1 MRRARARPARE
12 RSGRQ
17 PFVRGKPRASVP
29 VLRGVLAHGAAPSLM
44 FSRRRFAQDSTR
56 RTRAQYG
63 GQARGWYGLPHHPH
77 RGRPPRAPDLIGAFG
92 SYAGGVDDDRTR
104 PLSGRVA
111 VVTGASHEIGAAMA
125 EELARRGAAVAIAH
139 HGAPELAAAVADRI
153 GAAGGRAIE
162 VDADLSIVDDNRRLV
177 QRVVDELGRLDIFVA
192 NAGLTRWA
200 PFLDVDEATW
210 DTVVDLNLK
219 GSYFG
224 AQAAARQMIEQGNGG
239 RIVFSSSV
247 TGTLAIANASAY
259 AVTKAGLQHMAR
271 VLALELGAH
280 AITVNALAIGAT
292 VNERNLAEDPEY
304 AEHWAGVL
312 PSGRAGTTGDVAA
325 ALGFLVSPA
334 AAQVTGHTLTVD
346 GGWSGTGVTP

>member
-1 MRRARARPARE
+1 
-12 RSGRQ
+12 
-17 PFVRGKPRASVP
+17 
-29 VLRGVLAHGAAPSLM
+29 
-44 FSRRRFAQDSTR
+44 
-56 RTRAQYG
+56 
-63 GQARGWYGLPHHPH
+63 
-77 RGRPPRAPDLIGAFG
+77 
-92 SYAGGVDDDRTR
+92 VDDDRTR

-325 ALGFLVSPA
+325 ALAFLVSPA

>member
-1 MRRARARPARE
+1 
-12 RSGRQ
+12 
-17 PFVRGKPRASVP
+17 
-29 VLRGVLAHGAAPSLM
+29 
-44 FSRRRFAQDSTR
+44 
-56 RTRAQYG
+56 
-63 GQARGWYGLPHHPH
+63 
-77 RGRPPRAPDLIGAFG
+77 
-92 SYAGGVDDDRTR
+92 VDDDRTR

-162 VDADLSIVDDNRRLV
+162 ADADLSIVDDNRRLV

-200 PFLDVDEATW
+200 PFLEVDEATW

-224 AQAAARQMIEQGNGG
+224 AQAAARQMVGQGDGG

-247 TGTLAIANASAY
+247 TGSRAIPNLSAY
-259 AVTKAGLQHMAR
+259 AVTKAALQHMAT
-271 VLALELGAH
+271 VLALELGRH
-280 AITVNALAIGAT
+280 GITVNALAIGAT
-292 VNERNLAEDPEY
+292 VNARNLADDPDY
-304 AEHWAGVL
+304 AEHWAELL
-312 PSGRAGTTGDVAA
+312 PTGRVGHADDVAS
-325 ALGFLVSPA
+325 ALSYLVSPEA
-334 AAQVTGHTLTVD
+334 AMVTGHTLTVD
-346 GGWSGTGVTP
+346 GGWTGMGRTPS

>member
-1 MRRARARPARE
+1 MRTETLA
-12 RSGRQ
+12 
-17 PFVRGKPRASVP
+17 GK
-29 VLRGVLAHGAAPSLM
+29 
-44 FSRRRFAQDSTR
+44 
-56 RTRAQYG
+56 
-63 GQARGWYGLPHHPH
+63 
-77 RGRPPRAPDLIGAFG
+77 
-92 SYAGGVDDDRTR
+92 
-104 PLSGRVA
+104 VA
-111 VVTGASHEIGAAMA
+111 VVTGASREIGAAMA
-125 EELARRGAAVAIAH
+125 EELAASGAAVTVAH
-139 HGAPELAAAVADRI
+139 HGEADLAAAVVARI
-153 GAAGGRAIE
+153 RSRGGSAIA
-162 VDADLSIVDDNRRLV
+162 VDGDLSQVADNERLV
-177 QRVVDELGRLDIFVA
+177 DRTVRELGRLDVFVA

-200 PFLDVDEATW
+200 PFLEVDEATW

-312 PSGRAGTTGDVAA
+312 PTGRAGTTGDVAA
-325 ALGFLVSPA
+325 ALGFLVSPG

-346 GGWSGTGVTP
+346 GGWSGMGRTP